1 MLCLRFTLMVVVVQ
15 FLLPLVVIII
25 LYYRIYLYLKVGGE
39 LGSDELQRILSP
51 LPLIFVE
58 SQIANQKLPEC
69 PAEDKQDPVR
79 HQSHLL
85 SQVGSLWPGQS
96 RD

>member
-51 LPLIFVE
+51 LPLGYYICRITDC
-58 SQIANQKLPEC
+58 QPET
-69 PAEDKQDPVR
+69 
-79 HQSHLL
+79 
-85 SQVGSLWPGQS
+85 PGVPS
-96 RD
+96 